1 MDELGINPGYIVPEF
16 TFLISSTLAVDKK
29 KIIDL
34 FTLFDKISIHGDF
47 FSKENVK
54 DDSNISTIG
63 KRLDAHL

>member
-1 MDELGINPGYIVPEF
+1 MIKACLGPTEF
-16 TFLISSTLAVDKK
+16 LQRDKK